1 MMVVLTELEKAREEQ
16 VFKGSLDIQVELLSR
31 PLDMHIQT

>member
-1 MMVVLTELEKAREEQ
+1 MVVFTELEKAREEQ

-31 PLDMHIQT
+31 PVDMQIQI